1 MINMDKKVK
10 KALEA
15 SINSYA
21 KSEGLEANHVLAAL
35 LDVFESDA
43 AFMDKVAKMDAVF
56 DDEQRFEELREYAF
70 DLLMI
75 NFFAVDVEKLE
86 EDYLDS
92 EEWEAIEEETIDR
105 GSEMLNILLY
115 LRECDD
121 EDIEPSLEDFLK
133 EFLLV
138 EEDEFQ
144 DEYRIY
150 EDLIANQ
157 ILIDS
162 DFEAAAE
169 VTKTISEDEELFD
182 LFYPII
188 GFFIDQN
195 PSAEQLKEFEAHAA
209 NKSLN
214 TALYQLIINF
224 NK

>member
-1 MINMDKKVK
+1 MDKKVK

-21 KSEGLEANHVLAAL
+21 KSEGLEANNVLTAL

-43 AFMDKVAKMDAVF
+43 PFMDKVANLDTVF

-75 NFFAVDVEKLE
+75 NFFAADVEKLE

-115 LRECDD
+115 LRECADD
-121 EDIEPSLEDFLK
+121 DIEPSLEDFLK

-150 EDLIANQ
+150 EKLIANQ
-157 ILIDS
+157 ILIES
-162 DFEAAAE
+162 DFAAAAQ
-169 VTKTISEDEELFD
+169 VAKTLTEEEELFE

-188 GFFIDQN
+188 GFFSEPK
-195 PSAEQLKEFEAHAA
+195 PSAEQLADYEANAA
-209 NKSLN
+209 NKSLD

>member
-1 MINMDKKVK
+1 MDKKVK

-21 KSEGLEANHVLAAL
+21 KSEGLEANNVLAAL

-43 AFMDKVAKMDAVF
+43 PFMDKVANLDTVF

-75 NFFAVDVEKLE
+75 NFFAADVEKLE

-115 LRECDD
+115 LRECADD
-121 EDIEPSLEDFLK
+121 DIEPSLEDFLK

-150 EDLIANQ
+150 EKLIANQ
-157 ILIDS
+157 ILIES
-162 DFEAAAE
+162 DFAAAAQ
-169 VTKTISEDEELFD
+169 VAKTLTEEEELFE

-188 GFFIDQN
+188 GFFSEPK
-195 PSAEQLKEFEAHAA
+195 PSAEQLADYEANAA
-209 NKSLN
+209 NKSLD

>member
-1 MINMDKKVK
+1 MDKKVK

-21 KSEGLEANHVLAAL
+21 KSEGLEANNVLVAL

-43 AFMDKVAKMDAVF
+43 PFMDKVANLDTVF

-75 NFFAVDVEKLE
+75 NFFAADVEKLE

-115 LRECDD
+115 LRECADD
-121 EDIEPSLEDFLK
+121 DIEPSLEDFLK

-150 EDLIANQ
+150 EKLIANQ
-157 ILIDS
+157 ILIES
-162 DFEAAAE
+162 DFAAAAQ
-169 VTKTISEDEELFD
+169 VAKTLTEEEELFE

-188 GFFIDQN
+188 GFFSEPK
-195 PSAEQLKEFEAHAA
+195 PSAEQLADYEANAA
-209 NKSLN
+209 NKSLDI
-214 TALYQLIINF
+214 ALYQLIINF

>member
-1 MINMDKKVK
+1 MDKKVK

-21 KSEGLEANHVLAAL
+21 KSEGLEANHVLTAL
-35 LDVFESDA
+35 LEVFESDA

-121 EDIEPSLEDFLK
+121 EDIEPSL
-133 EFLLV
+133 V

-169 VTKTISEDEELFD
+169 VTKTISEDEELFE

>member
-1 MINMDKKVK
+1 MDKKVK

-21 KSEGLEANHVLAAL
+21 KSEGLEASNVLAAL

-43 AFMDKVAKMDAVF
+43 PFMDKVANLDTVF

-75 NFFAVDVEKLE
+75 NFFAADVEKLE

-115 LRECDD
+115 LRECADD
-121 EDIEPSLEDFLK
+121 DIEPSLEDFLK

-150 EDLIANQ
+150 EELIANQ
-157 ILIDS
+157 ILIES
-162 DFEAAAE
+162 DFAAAAQ
-169 VTKTISEDEELFD
+169 VAKTLTEEEELFE

-188 GFFIDQN
+188 GFFSEPK
-195 PSAEQLKEFEAHAA
+195 PSAEQLADYEANAA
-209 NKSLN
+209 NKSLD

>member
-1 MINMDKKVK
+1 MDKKVK

-21 KSEGLEANHVLAAL
+21 KSEGLEANNVLAAL

-43 AFMDKVAKMDAVF
+43 PFMDKVANLDTVF

-75 NFFAVDVEKLE
+75 NFFAADVEKLE

-115 LRECDD
+115 LRECADD
-121 EDIEPSLEDFLK
+121 DIEPSLEDFLK

-150 EDLIANQ
+150 EKLIANQ
-157 ILIDS
+157 ILIES
-162 DFEAAAE
+162 DFAAAAQ
-169 VTKTISEDEELFD
+169 VAKTLTEEEELFE

-188 GFFIDQN
+188 GFFSELK
-195 PSAEQLKEFEAHAA
+195 PSEEQLADYEANAA
-209 NKSLN
+209 NKSLD

>member
-1 MINMDKKVK
+1 MDKKVK

-21 KSEGLEANHVLAAL
+21 KSEGLEANNVLAAL

-43 AFMDKVAKMDAVF
+43 PFMDKVANLDTVF

-75 NFFAVDVEKLE
+75 NFFAADVEKLE

-115 LRECDD
+115 LRECADD
-121 EDIEPSLEDFLK
+121 DIEPSLEDFLK

-150 EDLIANQ
+150 EKLIANQ
-157 ILIDS
+157 ILIES
-162 DFEAAAE
+162 DFAAAAQ
-169 VTKTISEDEELFD
+169 VAKTLTEEEELFE

-188 GFFIDQN
+188 GFFCEPK
-195 PSAEQLKEFEAHAA
+195 PSEEQLADYEANAA
-209 NKSLN
+209 NKSLD

>member
-21 KSEGLEANHVLAAL
+21 KSEGLEANHVLTAL
-35 LDVFESDA
+35 LEVFESDA

-121 EDIEPSLEDFLK
+121 EDIEPSLE
-133 EFLLV
+133 

-169 VTKTISEDEELFD
+169 VTKTISEDEELFE

>member
-1 MINMDKKVK
+1 MDKKVK

-21 KSEGLEANHVLAAL
+21 KSEGLEANDVLAAL

-43 AFMDKVAKMDAVF
+43 PFMDKVANLDTVF

-75 NFFAVDVEKLE
+75 NFFAADVEKLE

-115 LRECDD
+115 LRECADD
-121 EDIEPSLEDFLK
+121 DIEPSLEDFLK

-150 EDLIANQ
+150 EKLIANQ
-157 ILIDS
+157 ILIES
-162 DFEAAAE
+162 DFAAAAQ
-169 VTKTISEDEELFD
+169 VAKTLTEEEELFE

-188 GFFIDQN
+188 GFFSEPK
-195 PSAEQLKEFEAHAA
+195 PSEEQLADYEANAA
-209 NKSLN
+209 NKSLD

>member
-1 MINMDKKVK
+1 MDKKVK

-21 KSEGLEANHVLAAL
+21 KSEGLEANNVLAAL

-43 AFMDKVAKMDAVF
+43 PFMDKVANLDTVF

-75 NFFAVDVEKLE
+75 NFFAADVEKLE

-115 LRECDD
+115 LRECADD
-121 EDIEPSLEDFLK
+121 DIEPSLEDFLK

-150 EDLIANQ
+150 EKLIANQ
-157 ILIDS
+157 ILIES
-162 DFEAAAE
+162 DFAAAAQ
-169 VTKTISEDEELFD
+169 VAKTLTEEEELFE

-188 GFFIDQN
+188 GFFSEPK
-195 PSAEQLKEFEAHAA
+195 PSAEQLADYEANAA
-209 NKSLN
+209 NKSLDA
-214 TALYQLIINF
+214 ALYQLIINF